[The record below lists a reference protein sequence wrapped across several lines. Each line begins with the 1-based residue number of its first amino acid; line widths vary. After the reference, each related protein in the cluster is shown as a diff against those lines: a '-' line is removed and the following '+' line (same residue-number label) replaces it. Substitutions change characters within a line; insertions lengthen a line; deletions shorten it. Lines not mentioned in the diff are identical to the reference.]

1 MKYKEGKLI
10 LAMRKRKLDFW
21 LFCESILIEIG
32 SLLHLLET
40 FDACFMSKSDLDK
53 FLRIKIALS

>member
-1 MKYKEGKLI
+1 MKYKERKLI

-40 FDACFMSKSDLDK
+40 FDAC
-53 FLRIKIALS
+53 R